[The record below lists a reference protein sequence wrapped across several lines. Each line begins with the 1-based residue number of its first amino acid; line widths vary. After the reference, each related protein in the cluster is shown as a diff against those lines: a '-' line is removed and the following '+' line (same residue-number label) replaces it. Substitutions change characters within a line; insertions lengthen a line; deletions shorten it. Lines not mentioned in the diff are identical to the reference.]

1 MQGLLVV
8 LQELQRLLLSPY
20 MVFTMAWATMLGIM
34 VGALPGLT
42 ATMTIALLSGLTY
55 GVDPRVAIP
64 ILMGVYCGAIY
75 GGSQSAILVNIP
87 GTPSAAATTLDGY
100 PLAQK
105 GEAGHVI
112 GLATTCSFLG
122 GVVGIIAVAVATP
135 LLAKVALQFGS
146 WEYFLLAVFGIVIS
160 GNLTSE
166 DLPVK
171 GWISGFIGLLISM
184 VGLEGIHAYPRYSYG
199 NVQLMAGISLIP
211 ALIGLFG
218 MAEIFTVMQETGDRH
233 VQSQLKSI
241 IPRISEI
248 LRYWKTTI
256 RSAFVGIGIG
266 LIPGVGEDVAA
277 WVAYDVAKRTSPDR
291 EKFGTGCR
299 EGVVAAETANNACIG
314 GAIIPMLALA
324 IPGSG
329 AAAVLLG
336 GIWLHG
342 IRPGPM
348 IFFEF
353 PNFTYELIA
362 QLIVANI
369 FMLVLGLTVT
379 RFTVR
384 VLEVKKEIFMPIIVV
399 LCVIGSYAVNTRI
412 FDVYLMLFF
421 GILGYVLRLGKYP
434 AAPMTLGIILGPMAD
449 ENFRRALSIANG
461 SLVPFFTRPISLALV
476 IVIAFMML
484 NQNKKFTAAVV
495 RLFHRRPQTA

>member
-1 MQGLLVV
+1 MDGLSIVF
-8 LQELQRLLLSPY
+8 QEITRLFTQPFML
-20 MVFTMAWATMLGIM
+20 FTMAWATFLGIV

-64 ILMGVYCGAIY
+64 ILISVYCGAIY

-100 PLAQK
+100 PLARK
-105 GEAGHVI
+105 GEAGPAI
-112 GLATTCSFLG
+112 GLATTASFIG
-122 GVVGIIAVAVATP
+122 GVLGVLAVAVATP
-135 LLAKVALQFGS
+135 LLAQVALKFGS

-160 GNLTSE
+160 GNLTAE
-166 DLPVK
+166 DLPIK
-171 GWISGFIGLLISM
+171 GWISGFIGLLLSM
-184 VGLEGIHAYPRYSYG
+184 VGLEGIHAFPRFSYG
-199 NVQLMAGISLIP
+199 NVQLAAGISLIP

-218 MAEIFTVMQETGDRH
+218 IAEVLAVLKDIKPRRVE
-233 VQSQLKSI
+233 SQLN
-241 IPRISEI
+241 RIVPKIGEVLSH
-248 LRYWKTTI
+248 WKTTFK
-256 RSAFVGIGIG
+256 AALVGIGIG

-277 WVAYDVAKRTSPDR
+277 WVSYDVCKRTSPER
-291 EKFGTGCR
+291 EKYGTGCY
-299 EGVVAAETANNACIG
+299 EGLVAAETANNACIG
-314 GAIIPMLALA
+314 GAIIPMLALG

-353 PNFTYELIA
+353 PTFTYELIG
-362 QLIVANI
+362 QLIVANVM
-369 FMLVLGLTVT
+369 MLILGLTLT

-384 VLEVKKEIFMPIIVV
+384 VLEIKKEIFMPLVVV
-399 LCVIGSYAVNTRI
+399 LCVIGGYAVNMRI
-412 FDVYLMLFF
+412 FDVYLMLGF
-421 GILGYVLRLGKYP
+421 GLLGYALRIGKFP

-449 ENFRRALSIANG
+449 ENFRRALSIADG
-461 SLVPFFTRPISLALV
+461 SLTPFFTRPISLGLV
-476 IVIAFMML
+476 ILIVLLML
-484 NQNKKFTAAVV
+484 SQNKKLMAKIF
-495 RLFHRRPQTA
+495 RRGVSA

>member
-1 MQGLLVV
+1 MDGLSIVF
-8 LQELQRLLLSPY
+8 QEITRLFTQPFML
-20 MVFTMAWATMLGIM
+20 FTMAWATFLGIV

-64 ILMGVYCGAIY
+64 ILISVYCGAIY

-100 PLAQK
+100 PLARK
-105 GEAGHVI
+105 GEAGPAI
-112 GLATTCSFLG
+112 GLATTASFIG
-122 GVVGIIAVAVATP
+122 GVLGVLAVAVATP
-135 LLAKVALQFGS
+135 LLAQVALKFGS

-160 GNLTSE
+160 GNLTAE
-166 DLPVK
+166 DLPIK
-171 GWISGFIGLLISM
+171 GWISGFIGLLLSM
-184 VGLEGIHAYPRYSYG
+184 VGLEGIHAFPRFSYG
-199 NVQLMAGISLIP
+199 NVQLAAGISLIP

-218 MAEIFTVMQETGDRH
+218 IAEVLAVLKDIKPRRVE
-233 VQSQLKSI
+233 SQLN
-241 IPRISEI
+241 RIVPKIGEVLSH
-248 LRYWKTTI
+248 WKTTFK
-256 RSAFVGIGIG
+256 AALVGIGIG

-277 WVAYDVAKRTSPDR
+277 WVSYDVCKRTSPER
-291 EKFGTGCR
+291 EKYGTGCY
-299 EGVVAAETANNACIG
+299 EGLVAAETANNACIG
-314 GAIIPMLALA
+314 GAIIPMLALG

-353 PNFTYELIA
+353 PTFTYELIG
-362 QLIVANI
+362 QLIVANVM
-369 FMLVLGLTVT
+369 MLILGLTLT

-384 VLEVKKEIFMPIIVV
+384 VLEIKKEIFMPLVVV
-399 LCVIGSYAVNTRI
+399 LCIIGAYAVNMRI
-412 FDVYLMLFF
+412 FDVYLMLGF
-421 GILGYVLRLGKYP
+421 GLLGYALRIGKFP

-449 ENFRRALSIANG
+449 ENFRRALSIADG
-461 SLVPFFTRPISLALV
+461 SLTPFFTRPISLGLV
-476 IVIAFMML
+476 ILIVLLML
-484 NQNKKFTAAVV
+484 SQNKKLMAKIF
-495 RLFHRRPQTA
+495 RRGVSA

>member
-1 MQGLLVV
+1 MDGLSIVF
-8 LQELQRLLLSPY
+8 QEITRLFTQPFML
-20 MVFTMAWATMLGIM
+20 FTMAWATFLGIV

-64 ILMGVYCGAIY
+64 ILISVYCGAIY

-100 PLAQK
+100 PLARK
-105 GEAGHVI
+105 GEAGPAI
-112 GLATTCSFLG
+112 GLATTASFIG
-122 GVVGIIAVAVATP
+122 GVLGVLAVAVATP
-135 LLAKVALQFGS
+135 LLAQVALEFGS

-160 GNLTSE
+160 GNLTAE
-166 DLPVK
+166 DLPIK
-171 GWISGFIGLLISM
+171 GWISGFIGLLLSM
-184 VGLEGIHAYPRYSYG
+184 VGLEGIHAFPRFSYG
-199 NVQLMAGISLIP
+199 NVQLAAGISLIP

-218 MAEIFTVMQETGDRH
+218 IAEVLAVLKDIKPRKVE
-233 VQSQLKSI
+233 SQLT
-241 IPRISEI
+241 RIVPKIGEVLSH
-248 LRYWKTTI
+248 WKATFK
-256 RSAFVGIGIG
+256 AALVGIGIG

-277 WVAYDVAKRTSPDR
+277 WVSYDVCKRTSP
-291 EKFGTGCR
+291 EKEKYGTGCY
-299 EGVVAAETANNACIG
+299 EGLVAAETANNACIG
-314 GAIIPMLALA
+314 GAIIPMLALG

-353 PNFTYELIA
+353 PAFPYELIG
-362 QLIVANI
+362 QLIVANVM
-369 FMLVLGLTVT
+369 MLILGLTIT

-384 VLEVKKEIFMPIIVV
+384 VLEIKKEIFMPLVVV
-399 LCVIGSYAVNTRI
+399 LCIIGAYAVNMRI
-412 FDVYLMLFF
+412 FDVYLMLGF
-421 GILGYVLRLGKYP
+421 GLLGYALRIGKFP

-449 ENFRRALSIANG
+449 ENFRRALSIADG
-461 SLVPFFTRPISLALV
+461 SLAPFFTRPISLGLV
-476 IVIAFMML
+476 ILIVLLML
-484 NQNKKFTAAVV
+484 SQNKKLMAKIF
-495 RLFHRRPQTA
+495 RRGVSA

>member
-1 MQGLLVV
+1 MDGLSIVF
-8 LQELQRLLLSPY
+8 QEITRLFTQPFML
-20 MVFTMAWATMLGIM
+20 FTMAWATFLGIV

-64 ILMGVYCGAIY
+64 ILISVYCGAIY

-100 PLAQK
+100 PLARK
-105 GEAGHVI
+105 GEAGPAI
-112 GLATTCSFLG
+112 GLATTASFIG
-122 GVVGIIAVAVATP
+122 GVLGVLAVAVATP
-135 LLAKVALQFGS
+135 LLAQVALKFGS

-160 GNLTSE
+160 GNLTAE
-166 DLPVK
+166 DLPIK
-171 GWISGFIGLLISM
+171 GWISGFIGLLLSM
-184 VGLEGIHAYPRYSYG
+184 VGLEGIHAFPRFSYG
-199 NVQLMAGISLIP
+199 NVQLAAGISLIP

-218 MAEIFTVMQETGDRH
+218 IAEVLAVLKDIKPRRVE
-233 VQSQLKSI
+233 SQLN
-241 IPRISEI
+241 RIVPKIGEVLSH
-248 LRYWKTTI
+248 WKTTFK
-256 RSAFVGIGIG
+256 AALVGIGIG

-277 WVAYDVAKRTSPDR
+277 WVSYDVCKRTSP
-291 EKFGTGCR
+291 EKEKYGTGCY
-299 EGVVAAETANNACIG
+299 EGLVAAETANNACIG
-314 GAIIPMLALA
+314 GAIIPMLALG

-353 PNFTYELIA
+353 PTFTYELIG
-362 QLIVANI
+362 QLIVANVM
-369 FMLVLGLTVT
+369 MLILGLTLT

-384 VLEVKKEIFMPIIVV
+384 VLEIKKEIFMPLVVV
-399 LCVIGSYAVNTRI
+399 LCVIGGYAVNMRI
-412 FDVYLMLFF
+412 FDVYLMLGF
-421 GILGYVLRLGKYP
+421 GLLGYALRIGKFP

-449 ENFRRALSIANG
+449 ENFRRALSIADG
-461 SLVPFFTRPISLALV
+461 SLTPFFTRPISLGLV
-476 IVIAFMML
+476 ILIVLLML
-484 NQNKKFTAAVV
+484 SQNKKLMAKIF
-495 RLFHRRPQTA
+495 RRGVSA

>member
-1 MQGLLVV
+1 MDGLSIVF
-8 LQELQRLLLSPY
+8 QEITRLFTQPFML
-20 MVFTMAWATMLGIM
+20 FTMAWATFLGIV

-64 ILMGVYCGAIY
+64 ILISVYCGAIY

-100 PLAQK
+100 PLARK
-105 GEAGHVI
+105 GEAGPAI
-112 GLATTCSFLG
+112 GLATTASFIG
-122 GVVGIIAVAVATP
+122 GVLGVLAVAVATP
-135 LLAKVALQFGS
+135 LLAQVALEFGS

-160 GNLTSE
+160 GNLTAE
-166 DLPVK
+166 DLPIK
-171 GWISGFIGLLISM
+171 GWISGFIGLLLSM
-184 VGLEGIHAYPRYSYG
+184 VGLEGIHAFPRFSYG
-199 NVQLMAGISLIP
+199 NVQLAAGISLIP

-218 MAEIFTVMQETGDRH
+218 IAEVLAVLKDIKPRKVE
-233 VQSQLKSI
+233 SQLT
-241 IPRISEI
+241 RIVPKIGEVLSH
-248 LRYWKTTI
+248 WKATFK
-256 RSAFVGIGIG
+256 AALVGIGIG

-277 WVAYDVAKRTSPDR
+277 WVSYDVCKRTSP
-291 EKFGTGCR
+291 EKEKYGTGCY
-299 EGVVAAETANNACIG
+299 EGLVAAETANNACIG
-314 GAIIPMLALA
+314 GAIIPMLALG

-353 PNFTYELIA
+353 PAFPYELIG
-362 QLIVANI
+362 QLIVANVM
-369 FMLVLGLTVT
+369 MLILGLTIT

-384 VLEVKKEIFMPIIVV
+384 VLEIKKEIFMPLVVV
-399 LCVIGSYAVNTRI
+399 LCIIGAYAVNMRI
-412 FDVYLMLFF
+412 FDVYLMLGF
-421 GILGYVLRLGKYP
+421 GLLGYALRIGKFP

-449 ENFRRALSIANG
+449 ENFRRALSIADG
-461 SLVPFFTRPISLALV
+461 SLAPFFTRPISLGLV
-476 IVIAFMML
+476 VLIVLLML
-484 NQNKKFTAAVV
+484 SQNKKLMAKIF
-495 RLFHRRPQTA
+495 RRGVSA

>member
-1 MQGLLVV
+1 MDGLSIVF
-8 LQELQRLLLSPY
+8 QEITRLFTQPFML
-20 MVFTMAWATMLGIM
+20 FTMAWATFLGIV

-64 ILMGVYCGAIY
+64 ILISVYCGAIY

-100 PLAQK
+100 PLARK
-105 GEAGHVI
+105 GEAGPAI
-112 GLATTCSFLG
+112 GLATTASFIG
-122 GVVGIIAVAVATP
+122 GVLGVLAVAVATP
-135 LLAKVALQFGS
+135 LLAQVALEFGS

-160 GNLTSE
+160 GNLTAE
-166 DLPVK
+166 DLPIK
-171 GWISGFIGLLISM
+171 GWISGFIGLLLSM
-184 VGLEGIHAYPRYSYG
+184 VGLEGIHAFPRFSYG
-199 NVQLMAGISLIP
+199 NVQLAAGISLIP

-218 MAEIFTVMQETGDRH
+218 IAEVLAVLKDIKPRKVE
-233 VQSQLKSI
+233 SQLT
-241 IPRISEI
+241 RIVPKIGEVLSH
-248 LRYWKTTI
+248 WKATFK
-256 RSAFVGIGIG
+256 AALVGIGIG

-277 WVAYDVAKRTSPDR
+277 WVSYDVCKRTSP
-291 EKFGTGCR
+291 EKEKYGTGCY
-299 EGVVAAETANNACIG
+299 EGLVAAETANNACIG
-314 GAIIPMLALA
+314 GAIIPMLALG

-353 PNFTYELIA
+353 PAFPYELIG
-362 QLIVANI
+362 QLIVANVMMVI
-369 FMLVLGLTVT
+369 LGLTIT

-384 VLEVKKEIFMPIIVV
+384 VLEIKKEIFMPLVVV
-399 LCVIGSYAVNTRI
+399 LCIIGAYAVNMRI
-412 FDVYLMLFF
+412 FDVYLMLGF
-421 GILGYVLRLGKYP
+421 GLLGYALRIGKFP

-449 ENFRRALSIANG
+449 ENFRRALSIADG
-461 SLVPFFTRPISLALV
+461 SLAPFFTRPISLGLV
-476 IVIAFMML
+476 ILIVLLML
-484 NQNKKFTAAVV
+484 SQNKKLMAKIF
-495 RLFHRRPQTA
+495 RRGVSA